1 MNTLANP
8 YITTLGIIDF
18 VLDSVGASTNRLEI
32 RDQLLSAIMS
42 GFNSKLLDQ
51 PQIARKMQEVS
62 VQLGEQDS
70 FQASLQKIATGLDQ
84 TDLSGIDLNQF
95 LIDETKSVLTDFVS
109 KSKPKDNAEVLE
121 TIQLVLV

>member
-8 YITTLGIIDF
+8 YITILGVIDF
-18 VLDSVGASTNRLEI
+18 VLDSVGASNKRLEV

-42 GFNSKLLDQ
+42 GFNSKLLDH

-62 VQLGEQDS
+62 TQLGEQDT
-70 FQASLQKIATGLDQ
+70 FQTSLQKIATGLDQ

-95 LIDETKSVLTDFVS
+95 LIDEAKSVLADFVT
-109 KSKPKDNAEVLE
+109 KSKPVDNTEILQ